1 MIGTELSNCKEG
13 WLHDFILLRQLPN
26 GVEEGCRKCR
36 QKRYYKIEKGKINN
50 LLYIKEHIRQALPK
64 SHRLFKREYEKKI

>member
-36 QKRYYKIEKGKINN
+36 TKRYYKIEKGKINN
-50 LLYIKEHIRQALPK
+50 LLYIKEHCRQALPK
-64 SHRLFKREYEKKI
+64 FHNLFYREYPNKK